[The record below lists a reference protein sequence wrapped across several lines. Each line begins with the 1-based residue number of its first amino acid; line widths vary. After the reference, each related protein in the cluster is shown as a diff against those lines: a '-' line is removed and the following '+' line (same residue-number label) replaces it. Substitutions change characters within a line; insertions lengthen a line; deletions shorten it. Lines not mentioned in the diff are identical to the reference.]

1 MAPLVRGCYSN
12 TCPRHSGAPTRNGHE
27 LNKAFGP
34 PSCARKLPDMQ
45 IMPRLPV
52 IAGIALLA
60 ALHQAQAANSTRDL
74 LNDCESLE
82 RGKQGSGRLIDIPR
96 TREALVC
103 WGYMNAMQDISIWVD
118 QNGNRILGSCP
129 SEKVTTLDLIRAFLK
144 YGRSYRGEL
153 PSNPALAVTMAFQQA
168 FPCDEPSAR

>member
-1 MAPLVRGCYSN
+1 MPFSRSTNVLNTPLAARGVSVRLSFAIL
-12 TCPRHSGAPTRNGHE
+12 RSQLA
-27 LNKAFGP
+27 
-34 PSCARKLPDMQ
+34 DMQ
-45 IMPRLPV
+45 IGSRLPSIMV
-52 IAGIALLA
+52 WIAVLA
-60 ALHQAQAANSTRDL
+60 GLDQAQAANPTLDL
-74 LNDCESLE
+74 LNSCQSLE

-103 WGYMNAMQDISIWVD
+103 WGYMNAMQDLSVWVD

-129 SEKVTTLDLIRAFLK
+129 SETVTTLDLIRAFLK

-153 PSNPALAVTMAFQQA
+153 PSNPALAVTMAFEQA